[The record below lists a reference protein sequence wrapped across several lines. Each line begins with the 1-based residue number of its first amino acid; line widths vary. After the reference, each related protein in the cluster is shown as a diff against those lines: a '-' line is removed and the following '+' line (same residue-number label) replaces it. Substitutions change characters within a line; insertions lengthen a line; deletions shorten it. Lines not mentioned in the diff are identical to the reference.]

1 MENDRLSL
9 LVLLLASLPLVTL
22 TQQQHLESVSECFV
36 AQGIAHGV
44 HGAVDVAQPVAQI
57 PISFGDAAVTK
68 GVHQNHDIVGGP
80 GDDEG
85 KQDGAEGLGRF
96 LLLDEGHPFPLSD
109 LASGLQ
115 SKPLGQCSFL
125 EGQR

>member
-1 MENDRLSL
+1 M
-9 LVLLLASLPLVTL
+9 LVLLLASLPFVTL
-22 TQQQHLESVSECFV
+22 AQQQHLESGSECFV

-68 GVHQNHDIVGGP
+68 GVHQNHDVVGGP

-85 KQDGAEGLGRF
+85 KQDGAEGLGCF
-96 LLLDEGHPFPLSD
+96 LLLDEGHPFPLRD
-109 LASGLQ
+109 LTSGLE
-115 SKPLGQCSFL
+115 SKPLGQSCFL

>member
-1 MENDRLSL
+1 MKNDRLSL
-9 LVLLLASLPLVTL
+9 LVLLLAPLFFVTL
-22 TQQQHLESVSECFV
+22 AQQQHLESGSECFV

-57 PISFGDAAVTK
+57 PKGFGYAAVTK
-68 GVHQNHDIVGGP
+68 GVHQNHDIVWGP
-80 GDDEG
+80 SDDEG
-85 KQDGAEGLGRF
+85 KQDRTEGLGCF

-109 LASGLQ
+109 LTSGLQ
-115 SKPLGQCSFL
+115 SEPLGQSGFL

>member
-9 LVLLLASLPLVTL
+9 LVLLLAPLPLVAL
-22 TQQQHLESVSECFV
+22 TQQQHLESVSECLV

-57 PISFGDAAVTK
+57 PI
-68 GVHQNHDIVGGP
+68 GP

-85 KQDGAEGLGRF
+85 KQDGTEGLGRF